1 MEQLNSG
8 PVASQEAALAALR
21 QLVYVGDEP
30 VTAAI
35 AAVVTATGASRRSVF
50 RWLSDNPGE
59 ILPVYR
65 RAILNLAAERGLPLV
80 A

>member
-1 MEQLNSG
+1 MEQSNSG
-8 PVASQEAALAALR
+8 QGVSQDVALAALR
-21 QLVYVGDEP
+21 RLVYASDES

-35 AAVVTATGASRRSVF
+35 ATIVATTGASRRSVF

-65 RAILNLAAERGLPLV
+65 RAILNLAMERGLTLV